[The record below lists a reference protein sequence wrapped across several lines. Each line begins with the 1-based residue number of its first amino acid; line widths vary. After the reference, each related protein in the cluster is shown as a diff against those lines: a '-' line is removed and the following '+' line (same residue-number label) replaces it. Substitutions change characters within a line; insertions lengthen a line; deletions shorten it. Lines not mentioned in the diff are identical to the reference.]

1 MDESSP
7 KPPADP
13 RPNYLLHVG
22 LFLATLVTTTAI
34 GTLNSGAELS
44 WQGASSLWSWAASGL
59 PYSLSIMAI
68 LLTHEMGHFLLAR
81 YHGVSAS
88 LPYFIPFPYMPF
100 GTLGAVIKMRG
111 RVDSPNA
118 IVDIGAA
125 GPLAGLVVALPVLA
139 YGLHLSPVGPSVGA
153 GMQEGNSVLYLLLK
167 LALKGEI
174 LPGGGRDVHLHIM
187 AYAGWAGLLV
197 TMLNLLP
204 VGQLDGGHIA
214 YAYFGKV
221 HNTISRWLHR
231 CLIPMAVVVSI
242 YAVVERL
249 GTETTEQALSIG
261 WPGGMPWVV
270 LWILLA
276 VMKRLTGGQYH
287 PPLSDEPLTPGR
299 RRLCVAMILL
309 FFLILVPIPMRMT
322 LGPIPTP

>member
-1 MDESSP
+1 MSQQGER
-7 KPPADP
+7 KGAR
-13 RPNYLLHVG
+13 RPNYLLHAG
-22 LFLATLVTTTAI
+22 LFLATFVTTTAV
-34 GTLNSGAELS
+34 GVFHRLSELK
-44 WQGASSLWSWAASGL
+44 WEGLSSLLDWIVAGM
-59 PYSLSIMAI
+59 PYSVSIMAI
-68 LLTHEMGHFLLAR
+68 LLTHEMGHYVMAR
-81 YHGVSAS
+81 RHGVDAS
-88 LPYFIPFPYMPF
+88 LPFFLPFPYLPF
-100 GTLGAVIKMRG
+100 GTLGAVIRMRG
-111 RVDSPNA
+111 RVDSANA

-139 YGLHLSPVGPSVGA
+139 YGLYVSPVGPSMVG
-153 GMQEGNSVLYLLLK
+153 GMQEGNSVLYLLIK
-167 LALKGEI
+167 LAITGEI
-174 LPGGGRDVHLHIM
+174 LPGGGRDIHLHIT

-214 YAYFGKV
+214 YAYFGTV

-231 CLIPMAVVVSI
+231 ALIPMAVLVSA

-249 GTETTEQALSIG
+249 GHETLEQAFKIG

-270 LWILLA
+270 LWILLG

-287 PPLSDEPLTPGR
+287 PPLDDPILTRGR
-299 RRLCVAMILL
+299 RILCVAMIVL

-322 LGPIPTP
+322 LGAG